1 MTLAGIR
8 VTFNLSAFDYVMNDP
23 VFSPKFESLGIGL
36 FPERLKRGDRVM
48 HDADRVSAGALVGEL
63 TDSSG
68 GDSII

>member
-1 MTLAGIR
+1 MN
-8 VTFNLSAFDYVMNDP
+8 NL
-23 VFSPKFESLGIGL
+23 VFSPEFESLGIGL